1 MAQFNKTGY
10 FTNKEGVCSS
20 TLKAKVKKNAGDK
33 IEMPIVPKRVC
44 TPYTYWIKV
53 KAKECMEKNKIPM
66 TQASSMLSKQW
77 NEMSEK
83 QKQPYVDMSIQDQT
97 RHQKQVDDLEKLG
110 YFTLEDGT
118 KSSSLKPKIKKIGQK
133 RARKSSQVSE
143 ADQEEPQNEG
153 GEVDSESES
162 EIEAIKPNKKRQRK
176 N

>member
-1 MAQFNKTGY
+1 
-10 FTNKEGVCSS
+10 
-20 TLKAKVKKNAGDK
+20 
-33 IEMPIVPKRVC
+33 MPVVPKKVG
-44 TPYTYWIKV
+44 TPYTYYIKTN
-53 KAKECMEKNKIPM
+53 AKECMEKNKISM
-66 TQASSMLSKQW
+66 TEASSLLSKQW
-77 NEMSEK
+77 NEMSDK
-83 QKQPYVDMSIQDQT
+83 LKQPYLDLSFKDQS
-97 RHQKQVDDLEKLG
+97 RHQKQVADFKNLG

-162 EIEAIKPNKKRQRK
+162 EIEAIKPNKKKQRK

>member
-1 MAQFNKTGY
+1 
-10 FTNKEGVCSS
+10 
-20 TLKAKVKKNAGDK
+20 
-33 IEMPIVPKRVC
+33 MPIVPKRVC

-53 KAKECMEKNKIPM
+53 NAKECMEKNKIPM

-118 KSSSLKPKIKKIGQK
+118 KSSSLKPKIKKVLQK
-133 RARKSSQVSE
+133 RVRVSSQV
-143 ADQEEPQNEG
+143 AAEELG
-153 GEVDSESES
+153 GDSGS
-162 EIEAIKPNKKRQRK
+162 EIEVEAVKPMKKRVKK